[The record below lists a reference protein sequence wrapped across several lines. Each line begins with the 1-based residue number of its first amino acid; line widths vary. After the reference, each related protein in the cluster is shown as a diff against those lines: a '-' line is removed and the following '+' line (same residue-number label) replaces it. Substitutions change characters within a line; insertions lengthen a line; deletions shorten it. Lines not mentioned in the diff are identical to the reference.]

1 MFILRQRTQMA
12 EMVDSLCVLR
22 LPAWPWPGSS
32 SVVAGRTPL
41 EEKGKAAGEVFP
53 GLYLSPYLHFASPNI
68 SQPTG
73 VISIHEIACLSSL
86 RYFFLLFIKIIS
98 FSIIETTHFIPE
110 FWS

>member
-53 GLYLSPYLHFASPNI
+53 GLYLSPYLHCFPK
-68 SQPTG
+68 
-73 VISIHEIACLSSL
+73 HIA
-86 RYFFLLFIKIIS
+86 
-98 FSIIETTHFIPE
+98 THRGDQHT
-110 FWS
+110 